1 MRLFVLSYDGHP
13 RARLPGACVALT
25 ARGVRGR
32 HARRRVRLLL
42 RAAACRLIALAL
54 TCSCP
59 AAQARRRRPSHAHQP
74 GGGAAAPGRPSRR
87 LRGRGRALVRP
98 YARLLRLFSAGAQP
112 PRRRERSVQA
122 RGCWHRG
129 VRNLCPDPGAGAL
142 RRARQ
147 LTLLRALLCCAEPRR
162 PGASRRR
169 PAPRP
174 RARWRRCVVRHA
186 RQRRAAGGKS
196 RNGRLPPKPRGFLA
210 PPRTVSRMQRAL
222 RHADAPRARRRRGC
236 AGLRKRRRLPAP
248 CLRLARPR
256 PARSRPRRP
265 PWRRRRPRAR
275 RPRRPRADRRPSRPR
290 PPSQPARSSRT
301 AEALTTIGPLR
312 RTLPERRVLA
322 ASLTCLATTRT
333 TTSLLTWIQTP
344 SPLQRARRYRR
355 VLQRLPAAPRLRSS
369 SSRRGRRRRSSSSAA
384 LQRRSRLRSSTRS
397 NPSLHLRCSRCRAAV
412 LSFRT
417 PRRSSSSRCSRSS
430 RSSLLWTARLR
441 RHQQMPTCR
450 GAASTGARFARVLRA
465 RATAARCRPS

>member
-1 MRLFVLSYDGHP
+1 
-13 RARLPGACVALT
+13 VALT
-25 ARGVRGR
+25 ARGRRER

-42 RAAACRLIALAL
+42 RVAACRLIALAL
-54 TCSCP
+54 TCSCA

-98 YARLLRLFSAGAQP
+98 CARLLRLFSAGAQP

-129 VRNLCPDPGAGAL
+129 MRNLCPDPGAGAL

-147 LTLLRALLCCAEPRR
+147 LTRLRALLRCAEPRR

-210 PPRTVSRMQRAL
+210 PPRTATRLQRAL

-248 CLRLARPR
+248 CPRLARPR
-256 PARSRPRRP
+256 PAHSRPRRP
-265 PWRRRRPRAR
+265 LWRRRRPRAR

-290 PPSQPARSSRT
+290 PPSQPARSSSRT
-301 AEALTTIGPLR
+301 AEAQTALGPLR

-322 ASLTCLATTRT
+322 ASWTCLATTRT
-333 TTSLLTWIQTP
+333 TTSLLTWILTP
-344 SPLQRARRYRR
+344 SPLQRARWYRQ
-355 VLQRLPAAPRLRSS
+355 VQQRLPAAPRLRSS

-397 NPSLHLRCSRCRAAV
+397 NPSLRLRCSRCRAAV

-441 RHQQMPTCR
+441 RHQRMPTCR
-450 GAASTGARFARVLRA
+450 GGASTGARFARAPRA